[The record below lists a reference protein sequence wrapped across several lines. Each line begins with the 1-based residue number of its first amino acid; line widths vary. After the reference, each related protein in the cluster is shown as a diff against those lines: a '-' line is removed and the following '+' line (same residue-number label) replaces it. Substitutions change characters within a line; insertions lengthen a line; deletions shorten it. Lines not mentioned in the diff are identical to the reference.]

1 MQKRVKRFF
10 SNLFETLKR
19 PDMTILPGQL
29 SFFFIMSLVPTITI
43 IFYIATFLNISVSDV
58 TNYLNVSLDNSIVSL
73 LTPTLGNTEV
83 SFGLFVLI
91 VVGIYLASN
100 GTNSI
105 IVTANNIYGIE
116 QKPFFERR
124 VKAIVM
130 IFIIILLFV
139 FILLV
144 PIFGNFLLSLIEKAT
159 GYSEIYEILN
169 FVKVPI
175 TWLTIFFFIKLLY
188 TIAPDK
194 EIPSKYVNLGALFTS
209 VGWVISTE
217 VYLYYVKHFANYNLY
232 YSGLSNIAIL
242 MMWVYIL
249 ATIFVIG
256 MGINYKE
263 EPYVIERTQKIDELK
278 AQKKSQHKQSKIE
291 KKIKNSREK

>member
-1 MQKRVKRFF
+1 MQMMTRLKRFF
-10 SNLFETLKR
+10 SNLIETLRR

-29 SFFFIMSLVPTITI
+29 SFFFIMSLLPTITI
-43 IFYIATFLNISVSDV
+43 IFYIATFLNISVSDI
-58 TNYLNVSLDNSIVSL
+58 TNYLNISLDSSIVEL
-73 LTPTLGNTEV
+73 LTPAIGDTEL
-83 SFGLFVLI
+83 SFSLFVLI

-116 QKPFFERR
+116 QKSFFERR
-124 VKAIVM
+124 VKAIIM

-144 PIFGNFLLSLIEKAT
+144 PILGNFLLSLIERAT
-159 GYSEIYEILN
+159 GYSDIYDVLN
-169 FVKVPI
+169 FIKLPI
-175 TWLTIFFFIKLLY
+175 TWFTIFFFIKLLY

-194 EIPSKYVNLGALFTS
+194 EIPSKFVNLGALFTS
-209 VGWVISTE
+209 IGWVLSTE

-232 YSGLSNIAIL
+232 YSGLSNLAIL
-242 MMWVYIL
+242 MMWIYIL

-256 MGINYKE
+256 MGVNYKE
-263 EPYVIERTQKIDELK
+263 EPYVIERTQKLDEIK
-278 AQKKSQHKQSKIE
+278 AAKKNQHKNKL
-291 KKIKNSREK
+291 ND

>member
-1 MQKRVKRFF
+1 
-10 SNLFETLKR
+10 
-19 PDMTILPGQL
+19 MTILPGQL
-29 SFFFIMSLVPTITI
+29 SFFFIMSLLPTITI
-43 IFYIATFLNISVSDV
+43 IFYIATFLNISASDI
-58 TNYLNVSLDNSIVSL
+58 TNYLNISLDSSIAEL
-73 LTPTLGNTEV
+73 LTPSIGNTEL
-83 SFGLFVLI
+83 SFSLFVLI

-105 IVTANNIYGIE
+105 IVTANNIYGID
-116 QKPFFERR
+116 QKSFFERR
-124 VKAIVM
+124 VKAIIM

-144 PIFGNFLLSLIEKAT
+144 PIFGNFLLSLIERAT
-159 GYSEIYEILN
+159 GYSDIYEVLN
-169 FVKVPI
+169 FIKLPI
-175 TWLTIFFFIKLLY
+175 TWFTIFFFIKLLY

-209 VGWVISTE
+209 IGWLLSTE
-217 VYLYYVKHFANYNLY
+217 IYLYYVKHFANYNLY

-242 MMWVYIL
+242 MMWIYIL

-256 MGINYKE
+256 MGVNYKE

-278 AQKKSQHKQSKIE
+278 AAKKNQHKNKL
-291 KKIKNSREK
+291 NN

>member
-1 MQKRVKRFF
+1 MQMRTRLKRFF
-10 SNLFETLKR
+10 SNLIETLRR

-29 SFFFIMSLVPTITI
+29 SFFFIMSLLPTITI
-43 IFYIATFLNISVSDV
+43 IFYIATFLNISASDI
-58 TNYLNVSLDNSIVSL
+58 TNYLNISLDSSIAEL
-73 LTPTLGNTEV
+73 LTPSIGNTEL
-83 SFGLFVLI
+83 SFSLFVLI

-105 IVTANNIYGIE
+105 IVTANNIYGID
-116 QKPFFERR
+116 QKSFFERR
-124 VKAIVM
+124 VKAIIM

-144 PIFGNFLLSLIEKAT
+144 PIFGNFLLSLIERAT
-159 GYSEIYEILN
+159 GYSDIYEVLN
-169 FVKVPI
+169 FIKLPI
-175 TWLTIFFFIKLLY
+175 TWFTIFFFIKLLY

-209 VGWVISTE
+209 IGWLLSTE
-217 VYLYYVKHFANYNLY
+217 IYLYYVKHFANYNLY

-242 MMWVYIL
+242 MMWIYIL

-256 MGINYKE
+256 MGVNYKE

-278 AQKKSQHKQSKIE
+278 AAKKNQHKNKL
-291 KKIKNSREK
+291 NN